1 MTQRQIDACIKAA
14 SLINVIYNAAI
25 NKKDNTLNGWIVIE
39 SSPDPEVRIDVID
52 TTKLISDTYLTIY
65 YKKIKGKNLTS
76 KNVENAVKEALQAIE
91 KY

>member
-25 NKKDNTLNGWIVIE
+25 NKKDNTLNGWIVME
-39 SSPDPEVRIDVID
+39 SSPDPEVRI
-52 TTKLISDTYLTIY
+52 
-65 YKKIKGKNLTS
+65 
-76 KNVENAVKEALQAIE
+76 AVKEALQAIE